1 MRAKVWKAGM
11 VVAFALAASGFQTR
25 HQRGATPPA
34 QAAFD
39 VRQCPPDTR
48 SSPLARD
55 VGTGTQA
62 SNVADDPGFNAP
74 LDTPIEPAGQG
85 LWIGGAPFT
94 RADIHSARTGVDTA
108 NRPTVD
114 VVFTDQGQMRFL
126 CAQWGRVGRMIE
138 ISVDTKPV
146 IRPYLRDMIYGHQL
160 QISVGSVEES
170 QKLAAYLMG
179 NSAP

>member
-1 MRAKVWKAGM
+1 MRVKGWKGAAM
-11 VVAFALAASGFQTR
+11 TAIALATAGCVSSQE
-25 HQRGATPPA
+25 PSPA
-34 QAAFD
+34 LQADLGFD

-74 LDTPIEPAGQG
+74 LDTPIEPAGKG

-94 RADIHSARTGVDTA
+94 RADIQSARTGVDSA

-114 VVFTDQGQMRFL
+114 VMFTDQGQMRFR

>member
-1 MRAKVWKAGM
+1 MRLKGWKAGI
-11 VVAFALAASGFQTR
+11 VVAFALAASGCQTR
-25 HQRGATPPA
+25 HEPGATPKT

-39 VRQCPPDTR
+39 VRQCPADTR

-55 VGTGTQA
+55 IGTGTQA
-62 SNVADDPGFNAP
+62 SNVANDPGFNAP

-94 RADIHSARTGVDTA
+94 RADIQSARTGVDTA

-138 ISVDTKPV
+138 ISVDSKPV
-146 IRPYLRDMIYGHQL
+146 IRPYLRDMIYGRKI
-160 QISVGSVEES
+160 QIGVGSVEES
-170 QKLAAYLMG
+170 QKLAAYLTG